1 MSDFNFNELY
11 PPHDTRLPYWENAEL
26 QARWKTDEVFRNSWN
41 TDAEF
46 RAKYYQD
53 LAVKRE
59 ATKDDITPCMQAYL
73 ESKKK

>member
-11 PPHDTRLPYWENAEL
+11 PPHDTSLPYWENAEL

-59 ATKDDITPCMQAYL
+59 QTKDEISPGFQAYL
-73 ESKKK
+73 DSKKK

>member
-1 MSDFNFNELY
+1 MNDFEFNGIY
-11 PPHDTRLPYWENAEL
+11 PPHNASLPYWENAEL

-41 TDAEF
+41 NDEEF
-46 RAKYYQD
+46 RKQYYQD

-73 ESKKK
+73 DNKKK

>member
-26 QARWKTDEVFRNSWN
+26 QSRWKTDEVFRNSWN
-41 TDAEF
+41 NDEEF

-53 LAVKRE
+53 LSIKRE
-59 ATKDDITPCMQAYL
+59 ATKDELSPCMQAYL
-73 ESKKK
+73 DSKKK